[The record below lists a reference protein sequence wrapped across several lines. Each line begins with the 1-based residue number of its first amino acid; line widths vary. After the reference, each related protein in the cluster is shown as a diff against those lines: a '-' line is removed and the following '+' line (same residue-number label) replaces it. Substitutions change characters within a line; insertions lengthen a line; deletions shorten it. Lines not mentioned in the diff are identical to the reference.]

1 MLRTPFE
8 TTLDVVKSS
17 RETSLMQTVQLVSH
31 AIGTLALEQRPLP
44 DELPP
49 GALLARASMTAISA
63 GTEIANYLGR
73 TTFRSAM
80 TTTPYY
86 PGYCFTGVVVATGP
100 GNNQFAVGDRI
111 SGPLPHAAYALEA
124 RPDVLTR
131 LAHVPDTVTD
141 RAAALTQL
149 CCISLNAVRKATI
162 ELGDRVA
169 IVGGGVVGLLATR
182 FCVLSGARRVV
193 VLEPIERRRAAAIA
207 CGAHL
212 ALDPAGAAANER
224 LTEAAPAG
232 FDAVIEATGDP
243 GPVVTAMSLAAPGG
257 RVVLLGSTRGLV
269 EHFDPY
275 GDIHL
280 KGITVIGA
288 HVTTHPATPTRK
300 DRWSEL
306 ANREF
311 VLDLMASGSL
321 DVESIVSHVITPEEA
336 PATYATLARERAAH
350 IGVLIDWSDGRFTD
364 PARR

>member
-1 MLRTPFE
+1 
-8 TTLDVVKSS
+8 
-17 RETSLMQTVQLVSH
+17 MQTAQLVSH

-49 GALLARASMTAISA
+49 GAILARASMTAISA

-73 TTFRSAM
+73 TTFRTPSSTA
-80 TTTPYY
+80 PYY
-86 PGYCFTGVVVATGP
+86 PGYCFTGEVVATGP
-100 GNNQFAVGDRI
+100 GGSRFAVGDRI
-111 SGPLPHAAYALEA
+111 SGALPHAAYALEA
-124 RPDVLTR
+124 RPDVLAR
-131 LAHVPDTVTD
+131 LAVVPEGVTN

-149 CCISLNAVRKATI
+149 CCISLNGVRKAAI

-182 FCVLSGARRVV
+182 FCALNGARRVV
-193 VLEPIERRRAAAIA
+193 VLEPIERRRAAALA

-212 ALDPAGAAANER
+212 ALDPAAPEANDQLAEV
-224 LTEAAPAG
+224 APAG
-232 FDAVIEATGDP
+232 FDVVVEATGDP

-288 HVTTHPATPTRK
+288 HVTTHPDAPTRR
-300 DRWSEL
+300 DRWGEL
-306 ANREF
+306 ANREY
-311 VLDLMASGSL
+311 VLDLMARGLL
-321 DVESIVSHVITPEEA
+321 DAGTIVSHVISPEEA
-336 PATYATLARERAAH
+336 PATYATLARERSGH
-350 IGVLIDWSDGRFTD
+350 LGVLIDWSDGRFTA
-364 PARR
+364 PKRP